1 MIYTYIITS
10 ILTKRGV
17 DFSKRANFGN
27 RLGSINKKPRATVH
41 GAGLYFL
48 RGVSLYFLNL
58 ITLALKLSC
67 KSFCCRSFLFCSAL
81 CSRYMNHRPLIIMPP
96 INILSSSSI
105 LYLVFHCRLSVRGS
119 VVRTSF

>member
-48 RGVSLYFLNL
+48 RGVSLYFLTNVNL
-58 ITLALKLSC
+58 AFLKLSF
-67 KSFCCRSFLFCSAL
+67 KSFCCRCFLFCSAL
-81 CSRYMNHRPLIIMPP
+81 CSRYMNHRPLIIIPP
-96 INILSSSSI
+96 IKIFSSMFC
-105 LYLVFHCRLSVRGS
+105 LVFDCRLSVRGS
-119 VVRTSF
+119 VVRSSS